1 MALGVITV
9 VKRSGDAASAP
20 LRIDSIQFAGDSA
33 YPAGGSAG
41 LEALLAAKLGVTP
54 EIVAVIPGHCGQ
66 YIPSWDI
73 TNKKLFV
80 RDSQDIKTPWGEV
93 GPAPFDLSGT
103 TFNIAVIS
111 K

>member
-1 MALGVITV
+1 MALGTITV

-20 LRIDSIQFAGDSA
+20 LRIDSIQFAGDST
-33 YPAGGSAG
+33 YPAGGSTG
-41 LEALLAAKLGVTP
+41 LETLLAAKLGITP

-66 YIPSWDI
+66 YIPTWDI

-80 RDSQDIKTPWGEV
+80 RDGADMKTPWGEV
-93 GPAPFDLSGT
+93 APGDLSGT
-103 TFNIAVIS
+103 TFNVAVVS